1 MSYSGKKKWVY
12 NGDELKDDRLNW
24 QRKFQIT
31 VSKELYDYWSLLAR
45 FIVKIM
51 TKERFFY
58 NTKLLLTVKISYYF
72 NNN

>member
-12 NGDELKDDRLNW
+12 NGDELKDDRIIW
-24 QRKFQIT
+24 QRKFQEIT

-58 NTKLLLTVKISYYF
+58 NTKLLLTVKIFNYY
-72 NNN
+72 